1 MQNHQQTPYIA
12 AYLQMLE
19 IASVVKLLPGMDRF
33 GINEKVL
40 FEFIMLAWGQSTP
53 LTVRQA
59 ITIDELGS
67 PATLHKR
74 LSRLR
79 AMELVTAVG
88 VEGDRRTKFLGPT
101 AKGLKYSE
109 LLGQAFLQLVIAKN

>member
-1 MQNHQQTPYIA
+1 MQNHQQTPFIA

-40 FEFIMLAWGQSTP
+40 FEFIMLAWGQSNP

-59 ITIDELGS
+59 INIDELGS
-67 PATLHKR
+67 PTTLHKR

-79 AMELVTAVG
+79 AMELVTAAG
-88 VEGDRRTKFLGPT
+88 VEGDRRTKYLSPT

-109 LLGQAFLQLVIAKN
+109 LLGQACLQFVVAKN